1 MLVVVLVSSVGTV
14 VDTVG
19 AGSTMTL
26 VVVVVLLVVVDGGSC
41 ATDGR
46 SLGWK
51 RLDDDKNLG
60 GRGNLVNG
68 DSGTAAF
75 VVGVMIGWCGM
86 VDRAAG
92 CGVWY
97 NVVVLTL
104 SSLSS

>member
-1 MLVVVLVSSVGTV
+1 
-14 VDTVG
+14 
-19 AGSTMTL
+19 MTL
-26 VVVVVLLVVVDGGSC
+26 LLVVVDGGSC

-51 RLDDDKNLG
+51 RLDNDDNLG

-75 VVGVMIGWCGM
+75 VVKVVVGVMIGWCGM

-97 NVVVLTL
+97 NVVLTL

>member
-1 MLVVVLVSSVGTV
+1 
-14 VDTVG
+14 
-19 AGSTMTL
+19 MTL
-26 VVVVVLLVVVDGGSC
+26 LLVVVDGGSC

-51 RLDDDKNLG
+51 RLDNDDNLG

-75 VVGVMIGWCGM
+75 VVKVVVGVMIAWCGM

-97 NVVVLTL
+97 NVVLTL
-104 SSLSS
+104 SLSSSSS

>member
-1 MLVVVLVSSVGTV
+1 MTLLVVVL
-14 VDTVG
+14 
-19 AGSTMTL
+19 
-26 VVVVVLLVVVDGGSC
+26 LLVVVDGGSC
-41 ATDGR
+41 DTDGR

-51 RLDDDKNLG
+51 RLDDDDNLG

-75 VVGVMIGWCGM
+75 VVGVMIAWCGM

-97 NVVVLTL
+97 NVVLTL
-104 SSLSS
+104 SLSSSSS

>member
-1 MLVVVLVSSVGTV
+1 MVVVLVSSVGTV
-14 VDTVG
+14 VDTVS
-19 AGSTMTL
+19 AGSTMMTL
-26 VVVVVLLVVVDGGSC
+26 VVVVLQLVVVDGGSC

-104 SSLSS
+104 SSSS

>member
-1 MLVVVLVSSVGTV
+1 MTLLVVVLL
-14 VDTVG
+14 
-19 AGSTMTL
+19 M
-26 VVVVVLLVVVDGGSC
+26 VVVDGGSC
-41 ATDGR
+41 DTDGR

-51 RLDDDKNLG
+51 RLDDKNLG

-75 VVGVMIGWCGM
+75 VVKVVVGVMIGWCGM

-104 SSLSS
+104 SSSSS